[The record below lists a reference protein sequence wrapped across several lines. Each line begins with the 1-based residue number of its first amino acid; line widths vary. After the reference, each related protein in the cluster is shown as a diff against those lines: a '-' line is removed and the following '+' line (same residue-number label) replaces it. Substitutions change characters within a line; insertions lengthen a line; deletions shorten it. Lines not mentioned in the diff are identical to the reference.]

1 MSITIIPLGLLKTFI
16 KGSERLVMEGKEGK
30 SLEEVSKEIGLPA
43 QLDTIFII
51 NREVKN
57 KDYLLQPDDEVKV
70 LALIS
75 GG

>member
-1 MSITIIPLGLLKTFI
+1 MSITIIPLGLLKTFL
-16 KGSERLVMEGKEGK
+16 KGSERLVIEGKEGK
-30 SLEEVSKEIGLPA
+30 SLEVVCKEIGLPTH
-43 QLDTIFII
+43 LDTLFII
-51 NREVKN
+51 NQEIKN

>member
-1 MSITIIPLGLLKTFI
+1 MSITIIPLGFLKTFV
-16 KGSERLVMEGKEGK
+16 KGSDRLVVEGMEGK
-30 SLEEVSKEIGLPA
+30 SLELVCQEVGLPTD
-43 QLDTIFII
+43 LDTVFII
-51 NREVKN
+51 NQEIKN

>member
-1 MSITIIPLGLLKTFI
+1 MSITIIPLGLLKTFL
-16 KGSERLVMEGKEGK
+16 KGSERLVIQGKEGK
-30 SLEEVSKEIGLPA
+30 SVEAVCKEIGLPTH
-43 QLDTIFII
+43 LDTVFII
-51 NREVKN
+51 NKEIKN

>member
-51 NREVKN
+51 NQEIKN